1 MSNHLGDTNKMVD
14 TPRTEAELNRQ
25 KCWSDDLVTIDA
37 NFTCQLER
45 ELNAANAEIERLTN
59 KVAQLYEGAEE
70 QKQRIQSLIAERDTA
85 RLQTDQKHS
94 LREEFRELLGT
105 DDIEVGVAVVREM
118 RRRIKRLKEALDLV
132 RPHCDSVHHSKKH
145 QHQYGEPCPVVALI
159 ENAKEAKL

>member
-1 MSNHLGDTNKMVD
+1 MVE
-14 TPRTEAELNRQ
+14 TPRTDAAYF
-25 KCWSDDLVTIDA
+25 KKGATMYDLA
-37 NFTCQLER
+37 SEMKR
-45 ELNAANAEIERLTN
+45 MEHELNAANAEIERLTN

-118 RRRIKRLKEALDLV
+118 RCRIKRLKEALDLV